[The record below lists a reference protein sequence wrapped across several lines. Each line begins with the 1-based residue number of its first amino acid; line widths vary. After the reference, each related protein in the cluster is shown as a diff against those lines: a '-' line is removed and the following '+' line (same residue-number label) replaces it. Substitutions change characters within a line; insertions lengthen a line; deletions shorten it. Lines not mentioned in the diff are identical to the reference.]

1 MLVRRNRV
9 VKALERLKLNH
20 IDYADLNI
28 SYNNLA
34 AYLENEPWVIVNYTQ
49 TIESNQNAESTVVNN
64 LDKDEDTEKEDCLAL
79 KYWAYIHG
87 TV

>member
-34 AYLENEPWVIVNYTQ
+34 AYLENEP
-49 TIESNQNAESTVVNN
+49 
-64 LDKDEDTEKEDCLAL
+64 
-79 KYWAYIHG
+79 
-87 TV
+87 